1 MIWLWIRGVI
11 DPSLIPWAQGPSRC
25 LTGQQTMDSIP
36 TTPRLVGLSALQSQL
51 ALPRSVP
58 ASTGSSMSASSALI
72 RMGDGGVLSGCFGT
86 ISMMHFDSLGQAY
99 ALNPHEKGSPEWR
112 GSPQQPSK
120 DSGQV
125 RVWKERPGSVSHAP
139 HADSMWRE
147 RGDSCPVLQSKQ
159 GQWSQVTA

>member
-1 MIWLWIRGVI
+1 MPKWSA
-11 DPSLIPWAQGPSRC
+11 DH
-25 LTGQQTMDSIP
+25 GQYPYHPVASGAVSP
-36 TTPRLVGLSALQSQL
+36 T
-51 ALPRSVP
+51 VP
-58 ASTGSSMSASSALI
+58 AGSPMLRSSIHRQQHVSLLCFDQ
-72 RMGDGGVLSGCFGT
+72 DGGRGVLSGCFGT

-139 HADSMWRE
+139 HADSMWLE

-159 GQWSQVTA
+159 GQWSRVTV